1 MNFINKKDY
10 KTLSSKIDAIDLN
23 DMRNWV
29 EKDLGDVD
37 VEDLD
42 PMSSSD
48 VVQYVD
54 LNYPGGINGWN
65 VNSKKQMS
73 MNESVKTKK
82 IFEQVSKNK
91 FKLVDHVM
99 SMHEPIGNNDD
110 DDVNNID
117 WDKIMDMLRS
127 PRAKIIRSD
136 DYKERGHSFPVEL
149 VNPKDGKEFSSEEMK
164 EIVKSG
170 GNNSGYIE
178 IKRLGSAYM
187 VLNEEGKLVGLEMN
201 SIATSIFEQYGY
213 NDYIVGDV
221 LICNSKQ
228 ISE

>member
-1 MNFINKKDY
+1 MSKDKYY
-10 KTLSSKIDAIDLN
+10 KTLSSKIDTIDLN
-23 DMRNWV
+23 AMRDWV
-29 EKDLGDVD
+29 EKDLSDVD

-42 PMSSSD
+42 TMSTFD
-48 VVQYVD
+48 IVQYID
-54 LNYPGGINGWN
+54 LNYPGGLHGWN
-65 VNSKKQMS
+65 TNAKKQMS
-73 MNESVKTKK
+73 MNESIKTKK
-82 IFEQVSKNK
+82 MFEQVSKNK

-99 SMHEPIGNNDD
+99 SMPEPSGNSDD

-117 WDKIMDMLRS
+117 WDKIMNMLRS

-136 DYKERGHSFPVEL
+136 DYKQRGHSFPVEL
-149 VNPKDGKEFSSEEMK
+149 VNPKDGKEFSVEEMK

-178 IKRLGSAYM
+178 IKRLGSTYM
-187 VLNEEGKLVGLEMN
+187 VLNEEGKLIGLEIN

-213 NDYIVGDV
+213 NDHIVGDV
-221 LICNSKQ
+221 LICSSKQ